1 MWVHVGYYVCV
12 CSGVFVPAQGGL
24 LEWVVAAAVYVLVG
38 VDVAHCVPLK
48 HHRACGTT
56 APAAAAGN
64 LVEGIAKLLLLMF
77 FCCVVCIRR
86 LTCCRV
92 LLACCL
98 PLQDLLL
105 EQVLVPAAA
114 LYGVAEGCHQFDTLS
129 MLTCC
134 RVRPVRCLLLQG
146 LLLEQ
151 VVVPAAA
158 SYGLEDEYRYLRPS
172 IKRFPTGR
180 EQEALARQVGF
191 RQAVHYEIGF
201 GMMGCLV
208 ATK

>member
-1 MWVHVGYYVCV
+1 MLQQANLSYNRCAA
-12 CSGVFVPAQGGL
+12 CSSP
-24 LEWVVAAAVYVLVG
+24 
-38 VDVAHCVPLK
+38 
-48 HHRACGTT
+48 
-56 APAAAAGN
+56 
-64 LVEGIAKLLLLMF
+64 
-77 FCCVVCIRR
+77 
-86 LTCCRV
+86 
-92 LLACCL
+92 
-98 PLQDLLL
+98 
-105 EQVLVPAAA
+105 
-114 LYGVAEGCHQFDTLS
+114 
-129 MLTCC
+129 
-134 RVRPVRCLLLQG
+134 LLLQG